1 MRILALLLLMSG
13 CSMTWYSTPDK
24 GLLHLRFGDIKQA
37 NTKIVIDGDTA
48 QVGNIESKGVPL
60 ELLWKIVRM

>member
-1 MRILALLLLMSG
+1 
-13 CSMTWYSTPDK
+13 MTWYSTPDK